1 MMTDPRVGRVIELV
15 EALRKFK
22 HDFDGDWM
30 RTGSLSGWK
39 EYRAAFDALEHDDL
53 SNLGE
58 IPEKVQRVVDAGRQ
72 WVQHNYP
79 SGKPSIYPVNA
90 ALIGAVCALDAPEQ
104 KVWTVDDGCARIV
117 CSDGREFVLTGH
129 GAVGMLGDETRMKV
143 CAALNLYEREQAK
156 KP

>member
-30 RTGSLSGWK
+30 RTGYLSGWK

-58 IPEKVQRVVDAGRQ
+58 IPEKVQRVVDAARD
-72 WVQHNYP
+72 WNNYWLTDNGLMGP
-79 SGKPSIYPVNA
+79 EASR
-90 ALIGAVCALDAPEQ
+90 LMTAVRALDAPEQ

-143 CAALNLYEREQAK
+143 CAALNLYEREQAN